1 VSAAYKQLEI
11 KMTTVKVLAIAA
23 LLVGGTSL
31 ALAQA
36 GPPSPGIQPAP
47 QTTAPSPNLQSAA
60 PATRASSGTRIA
72 HRQTTKHKHMYMQ
85 GKSTHKH
92 KHLKPAPEKMSKQ

>member
-1 VSAAYKQLEI
+1 
-11 KMTTVKVLAIAA
+11 MTTVKVLAIAA

-60 PATRASSGTRIA
+60 PASTRTRIA
-72 HRQTTKHKHMYMQ
+72 HRQTTKHKHMYMSAK
-85 GKSTHKH
+85 GSHHKT
-92 KHLKPAPEKMSKQ
+92 LKTGQQLKQPMQKQ